1 MENNTVENDTIVFE
15 HDGGNSALAV
25 LAVDDAPVILKVI
38 SSVLSAENN
47 YKVFTLSDPKLVE
60 KFLQQITPEVIL
72 LDYQMP
78 DINGFELI
86 PIIRSFEKHKN
97 TPIIFLTSK
106 NEADFVAEAVK
117 MGVCDFIIKPI
128 KGILLRE
135 KVMKHI
141 KKKA

>member
-1 MENNTVENDTIVFE
+1 MENDNIVFDSE
-15 HDGGNSALAV
+15 GANNAPII
-25 LAVDDAPVILKVI
+25 LAVDDASVILKVI

-60 KFLQQITPEVIL
+60 KFLHQITPELIL

-86 PIIRSFEKHKN
+86 PIIRSFEKHKD

-106 NEADFVAEAVK
+106 NEADFISEAVK
-117 MGVCDFIIKPI
+117 LGVCDFVIKPI

-135 KVMKHI
+135 KVVKHL